1 MDEGFGFYNLINP
14 IDLNYIV
21 SLAVISAS
29 QQLYSEIISMNGL
42 NRTQY
47 DEVTS
52 NPCFNGLL
60 CKTHLME
67 SNHHDQTIDG

>member
-29 QQLYSEIISMNGL
+29 QQLYSEISSMNGL

-47 DEVTS
+47 DELISILVLMDTHA
-52 NPCFNGLL
+52 ND
-60 CKTHLME
+60 THLMD
-67 SNHHDQTIDG
+67 SNHHH